1 VSEST
6 ISEAPNSARA
16 LEGRVALVT
25 GAARGIGRA
34 IALELARCGAAVA
47 VADLH
52 PEPFRGERYFRLRQR
67 FSGDDEVV
75 PTVEEARAF
84 GVEAIALQLDVAD
97 AAAVEQAA
105 QLVAERLGPVDVLVN
120 NAGIVN
126 NVATIA
132 AMDPEAWDHELRV
145 NLSGAFHTVRA
156 IVPGMAGRR
165 WGRVIN
171 VASVSARQPSLGQ
184 PAYAASKAGL
194 IAFTQAVAQ
203 EFGPSGVTANAI
215 LPGLI
220 ATPLVLSMPEKLRE
234 GVARR
239 TPLGRTGLPREVAAL
254 AAFLASPA
262 ASFVTAT
269 AIPCD
274 GGLLGAPTG
283 GLNE

>member
-1 VSEST
+1 
-6 ISEAPNSARA
+6 
-16 LEGRVALVT
+16 VALVT

-34 IALELARCGAAVA
+34 IALELARCGSAVA
-47 VADLH
+47 IADLH
-52 PEPFRGERYFRLRQR
+52 PDPFRGERYYRMRHR
-67 FSGDDEVV
+67 VSGDDEAV
-75 PTVEEARAF
+75 PTAEAARSF
-84 GVEAIALQLDVAD
+84 GVATLELQLDVAD
-97 AAAVEQAA
+97 ATAVERAA
-105 QLVAERLGPVDVLVN
+105 RAVEAELGPVDVLVN

-132 AMDPEAWDHELRV
+132 QMTPEAWENELRV
-145 NLSGAFHTVRA
+145 NLSGAFHCVRA
-156 IVPGMAGRR
+156 ITPGMAERR
-165 WGRVIN
+165 FGRVIN
-171 VASVSARQPSLGQ
+171 VSSVSARQPSLGQ

-203 EFGPSGVTANAI
+203 EFGPAGVTANAI

-220 ATPLVLSMPEKLRE
+220 ATPLVLSMPAALRDA
-234 GVARR
+234 VARR
-239 TPLGRTGLPREVAAL
+239 TPLGRTGLPQEVAAL

-274 GGLLGAPTG
+274 GGLLGAPLG

>member
-1 VSEST
+1 VSDGVT
-6 ISEAPNSARA
+6 APVARPLA
-16 LEGRVALVT
+16 GRVALVT

-52 PEPFRGERYFRLRQR
+52 PAPFRGERYFRLRQR
-67 FSGDDEVV
+67 FSGDDEAV
-75 PTVEEARAF
+75 PTAEAAREL
-84 GVEAIALQLDVAD
+84 GVAALELQLDVAD
-97 AAAVEQAA
+97 AAAVEHAA
-105 QLVAERLGPVDVLVN
+105 RAVETELGPIDVLVN

-132 AMDPEAWDHELRV
+132 QMGPEAWDHELRV

-156 IVPGMAGRR
+156 IGPGMAERG

-171 VASVSARQPSLGQ
+171 VSSVSARQPSLGQ

-203 EFGPSGVTANAI
+203 EFGPAGVTANAI

-220 ATPLVLSMPEKLRE
+220 ATPLVVSMPASLRDSI
-234 GVARR
+234 ARR
-239 TPLGRTGLPREVAAL
+239 APLGRTGLPEEVAAV
-254 AAFLASPA
+254 AVFLASPA
-262 ASFVTAT
+262 ASYVTAT

-274 GGLLGAPTG
+274 GGLLGAPLG

>member
-1 VSEST
+1 VSEEPGASH
-6 ISEAPNSARA
+6 ARLLA
-16 LEGRVALVT
+16 GRVALVT

-52 PEPFRGERYFRLRQR
+52 PAPFRGERYFRLRQR
-67 FSGDDEVV
+67 FSGDDEAV
-75 PTVEEARAF
+75 PTVAAAREL
-84 GVEAIALQLDVAD
+84 GVSALELQLDVAD

-105 QLVAERLGPVDVLVN
+105 RAIAEQLGPVDVLVN

-132 AMDPEAWDHELRV
+132 QMDPAAWDHELRV

-156 IVPGMAGRR
+156 IAPGMAQRG

-171 VASVSARQPSLGQ
+171 VSSVSARQPSIGQ

-203 EFGPSGVTANAI
+203 EYGPSGVTANAI

-220 ATPLVLSMPEKLRE
+220 ATPLVLSMPAPLRDAI
-234 GVARR
+234 ARR
-239 TPLGRTGLPREVAAL
+239 APLGRAGLPEEVAAL

-262 ASFVTAT
+262 ASYITAT
-269 AIPCD
+269 AVPCD
-274 GGLLGAPTG
+274 GGLLGAPLG